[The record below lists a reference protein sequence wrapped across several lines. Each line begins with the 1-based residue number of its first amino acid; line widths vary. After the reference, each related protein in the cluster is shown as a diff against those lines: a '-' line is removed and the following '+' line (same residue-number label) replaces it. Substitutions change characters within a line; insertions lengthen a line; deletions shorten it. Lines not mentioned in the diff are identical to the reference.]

1 MIIIK
6 DKYVFAMAVV
16 RFVSALLEFTVA
28 MLFLRLNDIRWA
40 LRINAAMGLIGPLIF
55 ITVSMLGIMGAAG
68 KIYGGKL
75 LLIIAGVILVLL
87 GTIK

>member
-1 MIIIK
+1 MMIIK

-16 RFVSALLEFTVA
+16 RFVSALLEFTAA

-40 LRINAAMGLIGPLIF
+40 LRINAAMGLIGPLVF
-55 ITVSMLGIMGAAG
+55 ITVSMLGIIGVAG
-68 KIYGGKL
+68 KISGGKL
-75 LLIIAGVILVLL
+75 VLIIAGVILVLL